1 MKLKINNIKILIET
15 EFFGRQ
21 SNLVKTLNID
31 YSYFNQIMNNHKS
44 PSSKKICEKI
54 IEYCKKHNIDF
65 KKYIKF

>member
-1 MKLKINNIKILIET
+1 MNLKINNIKILIET

-44 PSSKKICEKI
+44 
-54 IEYCKKHNIDF
+54 HRF
-65 KKYIKF
+65 

>member
-1 MKLKINNIKILIET
+1 MNLKINNIKILIET

-31 YSYFNQIMNNHKS
+31 YSYFNQI
-44 PSSKKICEKI
+44 

-65 KKYIKF
+65 KKYIEF